1 MVMSRLKLFVATVMA
16 ILPLLAVANT
26 TPMRQVRDMAREKGV
41 VVVDN
46 NLCIEGYI
54 ISKPNGNNNDLN
66 IQAHYTGMR
75 NDDLATLY
83 VESLSGDVGLRV
95 KLKSRNMAKQFPRYA
110 RVVLSLQGTTLRF
123 AEPCCVTIEGLSD
136 SNIVELTKCDESALP
151 RKTKYIGEITD
162 DDIYTYVTLKDCELV
177 FKDGAFS
184 NVCEQHVLQSSV
196 NKKIKPN
203 KSMDTWATLL
213 CDKRGSH
220 IYSMINSL
228 CAWRRD
234 GEGVPQGAGDMRGI
248 VANVSY
254 LRYGGD
260 VLGRYVLFPA
270 DKEDFA
276 MNWAAK
282 SSSYKSIAEW
292 NWNDNEKALLTDSGY
307 AEVVTTEKVKADVG
321 KGLLKIVAG
330 GEARRGKDTNNPY
343 VATPKEKNEKGSKG
357 LVNYGALQI
366 KNKANN
372 WWDWKNDCGKG
383 VEVEFSTKGL
393 KGQHILFGFTFAAG
407 KLTAATSYGFPVC
420 WNVEYSIDGKE
431 WHKVEGSAPKK
442 LRALPWP
449 WYDKANGLAYDSISS
464 GVGYTEHMVILPK
477 SLFGKSKVYVRVVPV
492 AKIAATLGYD
502 NIENGALRHNS
513 MVETIVNFGSF
524 VVRYN

>member
-1 MVMSRLKLFVATVMA
+1 MNRLKLFIVAVMTT
-16 ILPLLAVANT
+16 LPLFAMANV
-26 TPMRQVRDMAREKGV
+26 TPMRQVRDMVREKRV
-41 VVVDN
+41 VEVDN

-54 ISKPNGNNNDLN
+54 ISKPRGNNNDLN
-66 IQAHYTGMR
+66 EQAHYTSMR
-75 NDDLATLY
+75 NKDLATLY
-83 VESLSGDVGLRV
+83 IESLSGDVGLRI
-95 KLKSRNMAKQFPRYA
+95 KLKDRKVATQFPRYA
-110 RVVLSLQGTTLRF
+110 QVVLSLQGTTLRF
-123 AEPCCVTIEGLSD
+123 AEPCCVTIEGLTD
-136 SNIVELTKCDESALP
+136 SNIVRLTECDESVLP
-151 RKTKYIGEITD
+151 RKIMHISEMTD

-184 NVCEQHVLQSSV
+184 NICEQYVLPSSV

-203 KSMDTWATLL
+203 KSMDAWATLL
-213 CDKRGSH
+213 CDNRGSY

-234 GEGVPQGAGDMRGI
+234 GEGVPQGVGDMRGI
-248 VANVSY
+248 VASISY

-260 VLGRYVLFPA
+260 VLGRYVLFPV

-276 MNWAAK
+276 MDWAAK
-282 SSSYKSIAEW
+282 SSYKTIAEW
-292 NWNDNEKALLTDSGY
+292 NWNDNEKELSTESGY
-307 AEVVTTEKVKADVG
+307 AGVITTEKVKADIG
-321 KGLLKIVAG
+321 KGLLQIVAG

-343 VATPKEKNEKGSKG
+343 VAAPKEKDAKGSKG

-366 KNKANN
+366 KSKANN
-372 WWDWKNDCGKG
+372 WWDWKSDCGKG
-383 VEVEFSTKGL
+383 VQVEFSTKGVSG
-393 KGQHILFGFTFAAG
+393 KRILFGFTFAAG
-407 KLTAATSYGFPVC
+407 KFTAATSYGFPTC
-420 WNVEYSIDGKE
+420 WNVEYSTDGKE

-449 WYDKANGLAYDSISS
+449 LYDKANGSAYDSICS
-464 GVGYTEHMVILPK
+464 GVGYTEHMVVLPK

-502 NIENGALRHNS
+502 NIENGALRYNS
-513 MVETIVNFGSF
+513 MAETIVNFGSI